1 MKLTQTIFQ
10 QEGPIWESFCQHPFV
25 CGIGTGEL
33 DQQIFCHYMIQDYLY
48 LLDYAKVFALGV
60 VKAQD
65 EETMRFYANLV
76 RDTLDGEMHVHKGY
90 MERLGITPGQVS
102 QAKPTL
108 ENLAYT
114 HYMLWVANN
123 EGILPLTIA
132 VLACSWSYAVIAPL
146 LIQQHPGAQD
156 HPFYGEWVRSYAS
169 PAYQESNQQILDLVD
184 RLGANCS
191 SQETAHLLEICH
203 NCTEFERLFWDMAQR
218 GR

>member
-114 HYMLWVANN
+114 NYMLWVANK
-123 EGILPLTIA
+123 EGILPGP
-132 VLACSWSYAVIAPL
+132 SL
-146 LIQQHPGAQD
+146 LWGVGAQLCL
-156 HPFYGEWVRSYAS
+156 PGLPGEQPADFGPGGS
-169 PAYQESNQQILDLVD
+169 PGGKLFLTGDGPPVGDLPQLHGV
-184 RLGANCS
+184 
-191 SQETAHLLEICH
+191 
-203 NCTEFERLFWDMAQR
+203 
-218 GR
+218 

>member
-1 MKLTQTIFQ
+1 MNLTQAIFQ

-25 CGIGTGEL
+25 RGIGTGEL
-33 DQQIFCHYMIQDYLY
+33 DQRAFRHYMIQDYLY

-76 RDTLDGEMHVHKGY
+76 RDTLDGEMHVHKAY
-90 MERLGITPGQVS
+90 MARLGITPQEVA

-114 HYMLWVANN
+114 NYMLWVANN
-123 EGILPLTIA
+123 QGILALTIA

-146 LIQQHPGAQD
+146 LAKEHPGAVD
-156 HPFYGEWVRSYAS
+156 HPFYGDWVRSYAS
-169 PAYQESNQQILDLVD
+169 QEYQASNQQILDLVE
-184 RLGANCS
+184 RLGQQAS
-191 SQETAHLLEICH
+191 EAQIQQMLEICH
-203 NCTEFERLFWDMAQR
+203 NCTEFERLFWDMALR
-218 GR
+218 GN